1 MLFSLRVEILLII
14 FLSTKFHSKWR
25 MAYEYA
31 CGIIFLPTEYAPEEK
46 TALKFVLVEKQNPLS
61 TAIRDT

>member
-1 MLFSLRVEILLII
+1 
-14 FLSTKFHSKWR
+14 